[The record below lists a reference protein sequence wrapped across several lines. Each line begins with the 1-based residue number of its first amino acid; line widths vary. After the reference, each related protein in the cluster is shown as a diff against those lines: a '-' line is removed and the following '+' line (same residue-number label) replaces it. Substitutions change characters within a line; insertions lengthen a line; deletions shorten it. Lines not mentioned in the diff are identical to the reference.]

1 MKNAAHWRFIPA
13 FILVFIFG
21 FILTSTLTQAEAR
34 LYTIHEGDHVS
45 TPRVVRFFS
54 GTKMKLSFV
63 FDSSAFYELT
73 GAAAADQLDTSKLYG
88 FSDCKSHHSEN
99 SARLGWR
106 NHQGKIEIM
115 TFTHRGG
122 KFYYDLLTTVEP
134 NRVNQASISL
144 SEDRK
149 SYIYEVNGTQA
160 TVERG
165 CEDPKAIGYALQPYF
180 GGNQVAPQE
189 IRIRVDVADEVAPV
203 VADVPYPTILNGGAF
218 KMKVSAEEGVSF
230 FVRLYDLTGRK
241 TWESSREL
249 LEPGAETVMNYQV
262 TESLQSGMY
271 LLVPYATTKEGV
283 DLRAALSP
291 SVSGDAYRVFA
302 R

>member
-1 MKNAAHWRFIPA
+1 MKIASILWLLLFAIPS
-13 FILVFIFG
+13 L
-21 FILTSTLTQAEAR
+21 AEAR
-34 LYTIHEGDHVS
+34 LYTIREGDHAS

-63 FDSSAFYELT
+63 FDSSAFYQLT
-73 GAAAADQLDTSKLYG
+73 GAAASDQLDTSKLYG
-88 FSDCKSHHSEN
+88 FSDCKSRHSEN

-106 NHQGKIEIM
+106 NNQGKIEIM

-122 KFYYDLLTTVEP
+122 KFYYEVLTTVEP
-134 NRVNQASISL
+134 DRVNQASIAL

-149 SYIYEVNGTQA
+149 SYIYEVNGVRA
-160 TVERG
+160 SVERG
-165 CEDPKAIGYALQPYF
+165 CDDPRAIGYALQPYF
-180 GGNQVAPQE
+180 GGNRVAPQE

-203 VADVPYPTILNGGAF
+203 MADVPYPTVLNGGAF
-218 KMKVSAEEGVSF
+218 KMKVDAEEGVGF

-241 TWESSREL
+241 TWESPRDL
-249 LEPGAETVMNYQV
+249 LEPGAETVMSYQV

-283 DLRAALSP
+283 ELRAALSP
-291 SVSGDAYRVFA
+291 SVSGDAYRVFS